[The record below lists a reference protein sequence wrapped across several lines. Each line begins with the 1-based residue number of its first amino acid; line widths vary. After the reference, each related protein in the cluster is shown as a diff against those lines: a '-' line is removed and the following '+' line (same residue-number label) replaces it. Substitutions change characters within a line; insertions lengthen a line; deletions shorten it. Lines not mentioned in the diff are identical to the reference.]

1 MDNNPVSLEN
11 KHILVTG
18 ASSGIGKVIA
28 AYASKQ
34 GATVHIVGRNKER
47 LQQCLDTLT
56 GEENTQHICDLTSE
70 DDIVALCDKLPKLDG
85 VVYCAGVNEFVPA
98 KFINRAKIE
107 HMFNNNCFSSM
118 LLTQRLLKKKLLNP
132 YASLVFISS
141 ISALTGT
148 PATMLYAASKSAI
161 NAMVRVLA
169 IELSKQKVRVNTICP
184 GIVRTPMIGNTN
196 IDENVFLEQ
205 ESLYPLGLGT
215 PEDVANAV
223 LFHLSDMSRWLTG
236 NTMILDG
243 GFSIQ

>member
-1 MDNNPVSLEN
+1 
-11 KHILVTG
+11 
-18 ASSGIGKVIA
+18 
-28 AYASKQ
+28 
-34 GATVHIVGRNKER
+34 
-47 LQQCLDTLT
+47 
-56 GEENTQHICDLTSE
+56 
-70 DDIVALCDKLPKLDG
+70 
-85 VVYCAGVNEFVPA
+85 
-98 KFINRAKIE
+98 
-107 HMFNNNCFSSM
+107 M
-118 LLTQRLLKKKLLNP
+118 LLTQRMLKKKLLNP

-243 GFSIQ
+243 GYSIQ